1 MKVSDISVAR
11 LSPLNYNVILS
22 FIIRR
27 QRRQVAK
34 ENSNSTIIDIA
45 QRANVTNI
53 TVSRAFNKPHL
64 VKPETRDKILA
75 IAKELN
81 YVPNAFAQGLKKNSS
96 QIIGVVTSSIYNPFY
111 SSLIQTVSRIARNK
125 GYQIML
131 FDSDSNESVENQAIQ
146 SLFSYQARGIIL
158 SAVRD
163 DKGYQ
168 PDYLDLADAYK
179 IPIVLIDRDIYGKN
193 LSGVF
198 LNNIEIGVRAGRFLA
213 EQSEERLLIIGGPED
228 SEITKDRTAGI
239 MGALIG
245 HDKNIQTLYGDY
257 TFHSQ
262 DTQLRELLKNQK
274 VLPQYIVGLNGII
287 TLGAMSIC
295 HQLDIYEKI
304 KFFSVDNPPYA
315 AAYGQQIP
323 GIYHDTVLL
332 GEKAADILFHAIE
345 SKDNKAE
352 PRREYV
358 AGELIYTKGNE

>member
-1 MKVSDISVAR
+1 M
-11 LSPLNYNVILS
+11 
-22 FIIRR
+22 
-27 QRRQVAK
+27 AK
-34 ENSNSTIIDIA
+34 ENTNSTIIDIA
-45 QRANVTNI
+45 LRAKVTNI

-64 VKPETRDKILA
+64 VKPETREKILT

-111 SSLIQTVSRIARNK
+111 SSLIQTVSRIAHNK

-131 FDSDSNESVENQAIQ
+131 FDSDGSEAVENQAVQ
-146 SLFSYQARGIIL
+146 TLFSYQARGILL

-163 DKGYQ
+163 DKGYC
-168 PDYLDLADAYK
+168 PDYLELADVYQ

-198 LNNIEIGVRAGRFLA
+198 LNNIEIGVRAGRYLA
-213 EQSEERLLIIGGPED
+213 EQADERLLIIGGPED

-245 HDKNIQTLYGDY
+245 HEKKVETLYGDY

-262 DTQLRELLKNQK
+262 DQPLQKLLKNRDR
-274 VLPQYIVGLNGII
+274 LPQYIVGLNGII

-295 HQLDIYEKI
+295 HQLGIYERI

-332 GEKAADILFHAIE
+332 GEKAADILFHTIE
-345 SKDNKAE
+345 STNKNDQ
-352 PRREYV
+352 PLREYV
-358 AGELIYTKGNE
+358 AGELIVGKGSA

>member
-1 MKVSDISVAR
+1 M
-11 LSPLNYNVILS
+11 
-22 FIIRR
+22 
-27 QRRQVAK
+27 AK
-34 ENSNSTIIDIA
+34 GNSNSTIIDIA

-64 VKPETRDKILA
+64 VKPETREKILA

-81 YVPNAFAQGLKKNSS
+81 YVPNAFAQGLKNNSS

-131 FDSDSNESVENQAIQ
+131 FDSDGSESVENQAIQ
-146 SLFSYQARGIIL
+146 SLFSYQARGILL

-163 DKGYQ
+163 DKDYC
-168 PDYLDLADAYK
+168 PDYLNLADAYT

-198 LNNIEIGVRAGRFLA
+198 LNNIEIGVRAGRYLA
-213 EQSEERLLIIGGPED
+213 DQPEERLLIIGGPED

-245 HDKNIQTLYGDY
+245 NNKRVQVIYGDY
-257 TFHSQ
+257 TFNSQ
-262 DTQLRELLKNQK
+262 DQQLKTLLKTEGS
-274 VLPQYIVGLNGII
+274 LPQYIVGLNGII
-287 TLGAMSIC
+287 TLGAISIC
-295 HQLDIYEKI
+295 HQLGIYEQI

-323 GIYHDTVLL
+323 GVYHDTVLL

-345 SKDNKAE
+345 SAQSGAE

-358 AGELIYTKGNE
+358 AGELMTGKKGE